1 MIMKANSMS
10 PKYYVKYIMLW
21 SMVNKST
28 EMTAFQ
34 FKQSTV
40 FNIKFLVGEFGNKN
54 CQLLADLVTS
64 LAGCQNRSIEL
75 SFHNSKK

>member
-1 MIMKANSMS
+1 MS

-34 FKQSTV
+34 FKQSMV
-40 FNIKFLVGEFGNKN
+40 LKFWWVSLETKIVSF
-54 CQLLADLVTS
+54 LL
-64 LAGCQNRSIEL
+64 I
-75 SFHNSKK
+75 